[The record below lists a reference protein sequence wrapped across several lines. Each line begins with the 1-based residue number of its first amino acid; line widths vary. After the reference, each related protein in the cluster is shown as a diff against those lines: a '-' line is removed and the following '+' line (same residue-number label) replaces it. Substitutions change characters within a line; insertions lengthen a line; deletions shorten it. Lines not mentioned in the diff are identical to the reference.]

1 MFDYFHSGV
10 MEQFSC
16 LPTES
21 RYLLK
26 LTMYFYYY
34 RILPNLF
41 QNTITLLNPFFSLLT
56 GWGLNK
62 AETGEW
68 EQTEKLK
75 LKTLQVS
82 PKSLCA
88 FRFSREELKKKGV
101 SFFQIKRQLTVGFTN
116 DVSCVGNDFKEKVM

>member
-1 MFDYFHSGV
+1 MKS
-10 MEQFSC
+10 
-16 LPTES
+16 LA
-21 RYLLK
+21 
-26 LTMYFYYY
+26 
-34 RILPNLF
+34 
-41 QNTITLLNPFFSLLT
+41 ITLLMIKMQQHTIFSLLT

-116 DVSCVGNDFKEKVM
+116 DVSCVGNDFKEKVYVIFFRDSL